1 MAGRPLP
8 SPAGAVHAAAAGP
21 ATVADGGSLAR
32 ARIEDL
38 VCCPACDALH
48 ELPPDLD
55 PGARARCV
63 RCNTVLATS
72 RPEAIQRI
80 VVLASTALVLMS
92 VVVFFPFLEL
102 QNGVF
107 TSKASVFDTVLSFDQ
122 GIMVPLSVAV
132 AAFII
137 VLPVIRLG
145 GVIWALMP
153 VTFGRRPWP
162 GASTALRVAERLKPW
177 AMAEIF
183 MVGVAIALVKLA
195 DLATLS
201 MGPAFWSFAAIV
213 LLTALKDTQMNRHA
227 LWTALDTAKS
237 ERRR

>member
-1 MAGRPLP
+1 M
-8 SPAGAVHAAAAGP
+8 AAAARLR
-21 ATVADGGSLAR
+21 AVAPR
-32 ARIEDL
+32 AMAGAGDVAPHEELI
-38 VCCPACDALH
+38 CCPACDALH
-48 ELPPDLD
+48 ALPRELDA
-55 PGARARCV
+55 GARARCV

-80 VVLASTALVLMS
+80 VVLASTALVLMT

-107 TSKASVFDTVLSFDQ
+107 TSRASVFDTVLSFDN
-122 GIMVPLSVAV
+122 GIMMPLSVAV

-145 GVIWALMP
+145 GVVWALMP
-153 VTFGRRPWP
+153 VTFGWRPWP
-162 GASTALRVAERLKPW
+162 GANAALRVAERLKPW

-237 ERRR
+237 APAR